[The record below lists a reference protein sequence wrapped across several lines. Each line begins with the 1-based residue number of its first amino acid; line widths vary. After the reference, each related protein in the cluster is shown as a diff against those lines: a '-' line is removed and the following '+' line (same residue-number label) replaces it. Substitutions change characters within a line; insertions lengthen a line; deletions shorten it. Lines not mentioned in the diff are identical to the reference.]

1 MIIFYI
7 LTTLS
12 LDNVWT
18 LSGENCCWSLL
29 GLKGLN
35 GCRLFILRT
44 LGVCLFVCF
53 TSNEKWFF
61 GFPIL
66 LIGPFKKRF
75 LNKLALSISRLIC
88 TLVRAHFCFH
98 PHSYRSFVFSLKH
111 VHILFAVS
119 RFSSIISF
127 NSSFW
132 QSAVFQK
139 IQNLAF
145 GKNN

>member
-1 MIIFYI
+1 MF
-7 LTTLS
+7 
-12 LDNVWT
+12 
-18 LSGENCCWSLL
+18 
-29 GLKGLN
+29 
-35 GCRLFILRT
+35 
-44 LGVCLFVCF
+44 VCLFVLHQTKSGFSGF
-53 TSNEKWFF
+53 TFSSV
-61 GFPIL
+61 L

-98 PHSYRSFVFSLKH
+98 PHSYRSFVFALKH